1 MSTQDNVT
9 IQTPSSSMTGGERR
23 AAGSMAMIMA
33 TRMLGL
39 FMIFPVFA
47 LYADEKLSDATPILI
62 GLAIGAY
69 GLTQA
74 LLQIPFG
81 RASDRF
87 GRKRIITIGLLLFAL
102 GSVVAAMADNIMLV
116 IIGRALQGS
125 GAVAAAIM
133 ALTADL
139 TREEQRTK
147 AMAMIG
153 MSIGASFM
161 LALVIGP
168 LLNAWVGLP
177 GIFWLTAVL
186 ALLSIAIL
194 WLRVPDPVHSH
205 THRDAE
211 LVPNLVSSVLTNTQ
225 LLRLDAGI
233 LILHAVLTASFIT
246 IPFILRDTLAIEP
259 TYHSVVYLLVLLF
272 SGLTMVPFIIIAEKY
287 RRMKMIFTSAI
298 ALLGF
303 SLLGMSQWYGSFIS
317 FMLLMW
323 LFFTAFNFLEA
334 SLPSLVTKIAP
345 ADHKGTAMGMYSS
358 SQFIGAFIGGSGGGY
373 LFQHYG
379 AASVFLLCAMLLG
392 VWWLLAITMKAP
404 RHLSSLVV
412 NFHEFDTAQAHLLV
426 EKLMAISGVAEA
438 VVIAEEGVAYLKVD
452 NRQLDR
458 ESLQTLINTSA

>member
-1 MSTQDNVT
+1 MSTQGKAT
-9 IQTPSSSMTGGERR
+9 IKAAASNMTGGERR
-23 AAGSMAMIMA
+23 ASASLAMIMA

-47 LYADEKLSDATPILI
+47 LYADEKLADATPTLI

-74 LLQIPFG
+74 VLQIPFG

-87 GRKRIITIGLLLFAL
+87 GRKRMITIGLLLFAL
-102 GSVVAAMADNIMLV
+102 GSVVAAMADNIVWV

-125 GAVAAAIM
+125 GAVAAVIM

-168 LLNAWVGLP
+168 LLNAWIGLP
-177 GIFWLTAVL
+177 GIFWTTAVL
-186 ALLSIAIL
+186 AILAIAIL
-194 WLRVPDPVHSH
+194 WLRVPDPVHLH

-211 LVPNLVSSVLTNTQ
+211 LVPDLISSVITNTQ

-233 LILHAVLTASFIT
+233 LILHAVLTACFIT
-246 IPFILRDTLAIEP
+246 IPFILRDTLTIEP
-259 TYHSVVYLLVLLF
+259 AYHSVVYLLVLLF
-272 SGLTMVPFIIIAEKY
+272 SGAAMVPFIIIAEKY
-287 RRMKMIFTSAI
+287 RRMKLIFSGAI

-303 SLLGMSQWYGSFIS
+303 SLLGMSQWYGHFVG
-317 FMLLMW
+317 FMVLLW

-373 LFQHYG
+373 LYQNYG
-379 AASVFLLCAMLLG
+379 AAFVFLISAGLLG
-392 VWWLLAITMKAP
+392 VWWLLAVTMKAP

-412 NFHEFDTAQAHLLV
+412 NFHEFDAAQAHLLAD
-426 EKLMAISGVAEA
+426 KLMAVSGIAEA

-458 ESLQTLINTSA
+458 ESLQALINAPA